1 VFGVAA
7 RWFQAL
13 GSAGG
18 VLAGGFQVSD
28 GMGMLRNNGTE
39 DDWVGGAQ
47 VAGGLGTIS
56 GSAIMGLAAVG
67 IISAPLVIGAAPILL
82 GAGAIA
88 GAGALVYNALKD
100 EGLGERLEGAA
111 NRPGGFSDT
120 MIVAGRAVMSWLG
133 GGD

>member
-1 VFGVAA
+1 
-7 RWFQAL
+7 
-13 GSAGG
+13 
-18 VLAGGFQVSD
+18 
-28 GMGMLRNNGTE
+28 MLRNNGNE

-47 VAGGLGTIS
+47 VAGGVATIS

-67 IISAPLVIGAAPILL
+67 VISAPLVVGAAPILL

-100 EGLGERLEGAA
+100 EGLGERLEEAA

-120 MIVAGRAVMSWLG
+120 MIGAGRAVMSWLG